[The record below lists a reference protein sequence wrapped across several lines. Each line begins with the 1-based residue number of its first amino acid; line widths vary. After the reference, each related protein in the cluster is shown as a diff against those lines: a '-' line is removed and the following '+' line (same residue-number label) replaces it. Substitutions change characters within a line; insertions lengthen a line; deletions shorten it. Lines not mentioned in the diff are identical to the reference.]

1 MQKKLLPILI
11 TVAFI
16 TAISTG
22 VIALEAKPNNQ
33 IQNSNDQL
41 ILDPFDNDPFFQSHN
56 DALQQMYKMQQAMD
70 QFIKNQF
77 LQMQNNLVNQPTQ
90 NLFGNASNIQIE
102 ENKNEIVYKIKLPK
116 GSDSKVDVSVKNR
129 QLVVS
134 TNVTQKITRE
144 QDNNKSVSYS
154 QSNYSQSFQL
164 PDGYDPNSMV
174 TKMKDSNLIVT
185 FKKIHMTNSIL

>member
-16 TAISTG
+16 TAISTE

-77 LQMQNNLVNQPTQ
+77 LQMQNNLVNQPNQ

>member
-16 TAISTG
+16 TAISTE

-56 DALQQMYKMQQAMD
+56 DTLQQMYKMQQAMD

-77 LQMQNNLVNQPTQ
+77 LQMQNNLVNQPNQ

-116 GSDSKVDVSVKNR
+116 DSDSKVDVSVKNR

>member
-16 TAISTG
+16 TAISTE

-56 DALQQMYKMQQAMD
+56 DTLQQMYKMQQAMD

-77 LQMQNNLVNQPTQ
+77 LQMQNNLVNQPNQ

>member
-22 VIALEAKPNNQ
+22 GIALEAKPNNQ